1 MCAFRSLRSHGPL
14 HRCALGAAIDSGLPV
29 DMACRHRTAFLGAAA
44 FGLACHALSAS
55 ATTYVVDTAL
65 DPGPGGTT
73 SLRQAVFQAN
83 ASTNNIVQFAPAL
96 IGSTLTLQ
104 NGEIGITQPMYIQG
118 PGADKL
124 TISGNDASR
133 ILNIS
138 TASATPIAVT
148 LSGLTLSHGNAANK
162 NFGGAIYAAN
172 VSLTVQDSVLDYNQA
187 QQGGA
192 IFSASGN
199 GVASASKL
207 TRVTVA
213 KNNAVI
219 GAGVAMFGGAS
230 VQISNSTIDANT
242 ASGGAAGG
250 YLYDVGSVSVDASQ
264 ITGNHAATVISGGG
278 LRMRHDSSGLTNVTV
293 SGSVISGNVSG
304 MDGGGLALFNV
315 SATLTGDTISG
326 NSAVSGGG
334 VFVYDTAP
342 YVTTELT
349 LQQSS
354 VSGNTGTMFG
364 GGIDVRRTSSF
375 AVNRSLINA
384 NSVYDP
390 SAGGGGIAIEYAK
403 NPTYITD
410 STIYGNYAYNNGG
423 GVGIFSS
430 SGQTQ
435 FGGDTI
441 TSNFTFNYGSNGILG
456 AGSTNLYDSVV
467 ANNFSHAG
475 NQDIDGFF
483 GENYSLVRN
492 VGTAFV
498 FGSHNKNGQDP
509 LLGPLAVNGGHTLTM
524 MPALSSPLLD
534 AGGPSLSG
542 SDQRGLP
549 RNANGHRDIGAVE
562 RQYPE
567 DVIFRSG
574 FDSS

>member
-1 MCAFRSLRSHGPL
+1 MRAFRSLR
-14 HRCALGAAIDSGLPV
+14 RCRLTAAVECGLPA
-29 DMACRHRTAFLGAAA
+29 DMGRRQRTALFGAAA
-44 FGLACHALSAS
+44 FGLACHALSAT

-73 SLRQAVFQAN
+73 SLREAVFQAN
-83 ASTNNIVQFAPAL
+83 ASPNNIVQFAPAL

-104 NGEIGITQPMYIQG
+104 NGEIAITQAMYIQG

-124 TISGNDASR
+124 TVSGNNASR

-162 NFGGAIYAAN
+162 NYGGAIYAAN
-172 VSLTVQDSVLDYNQA
+172 VSLTVQDSVLDYSLA
-187 QQGGA
+187 QRGGA
-192 IFSASGN
+192 IFSESGN

-207 TRVTVA
+207 TRVTIA

-219 GAGVAMFGGAS
+219 GAGVEMVGGAS
-230 VQISNSTIDANT
+230 VKISASTIDANM
-242 ASGGAAGG
+242 ASDGPAGG
-250 YLYDVGSVSVDASQ
+250 YLYNVGSVSVDASQ
-264 ITGNHAATVISGGG
+264 ITGNHAAMQISGGG
-278 LRMRHDSSGLTNVTV
+278 LRISHDITSLTNVTV
-293 SGSVISGNVSG
+293 SGSVISGNTSG
-304 MDGGGLALFNV
+304 ADGGGIALFNV
-315 SATLTGDTISG
+315 SAILTGDTISG

-334 VFVYDTAP
+334 VFVEDFAAN
-342 YVTTELT
+342 VTTGLT

-364 GGIDVRRTSSF
+364 GGIDVRRTSF
-375 AVNRSLINA
+375 FTVERSLINA
-384 NSVYDP
+384 NSVYD
-390 SAGGGGIAIEYAK
+390 AAAGGGGGIAIEYAK
-403 NPTYITD
+403 NPVSITD
-410 STIYGNYAYNNGG
+410 STIYANYAYNNGG

-430 SGQTQ
+430 SGQTT

-441 TSNFTFNYGSNGILG
+441 TNNFTFNYSSNGILG
-456 AGSTNLYDSVV
+456 AGSTNLYNSVV

-483 GENYSLVRN
+483 GETNSLVRN

-498 FGSHNKNGQDP
+498 FGNYNKNGLDP
-509 LLGPLAVNGGHTLTM
+509 LLGPLAVNGGPTLTM
-524 MPALSSPLLD
+524 MPALSSPVLD
-534 AGGPSLSG
+534 AGGPSVSG
-542 SDQRGLP
+542 TDQRGLP
-549 RNANGHRDIGAVE
+549 RSANGTRDMGAVE

>member
-1 MCAFRSLRSHGPL
+1 MRAFQSLRRRRLSV
-14 HRCALGAAIDSGLPV
+14 AIDRGLPA
-29 DMACRHRTAFLGAAA
+29 DTERWQRSAFFGVAAL
-44 FGLACHALSAS
+44 GLACHALTAS

-73 SLRQAVFQAN
+73 SLRQAIFQAN
-83 ASTNNIVQFAPAL
+83 ASANNIVQFAPAL
-96 IGSTLTLQ
+96 NGSTLTLQ
-104 NGEIGITQPMYIQG
+104 NGEIAVTEPMYIVG

-162 NFGGAIYAAN
+162 SFGGAIYAAN
-172 VSLTVQDSVLDYNQA
+172 VSLTVQDSVLDYSLA

-207 TRVTVA
+207 TRVTIA

-219 GAGVAMFGGAS
+219 CAGVAMFGGAS
-230 VQISNSTIDANT
+230 VQISGSTIDANT
-242 ASGGAAGG
+242 ASDGPGGG
-250 YLYDVGSVSVDASQ
+250 YWYNVGSVSIDASQ
-264 ITGNHAATVISGGG
+264 ITGNHAATLISGGG
-278 LRMRHDSSGLTNVTV
+278 LRIRHDVTSLTNVTV

-304 MDGGGLALFNV
+304 ADGGGIALFNV
-315 SATLTGDTISG
+315 SAMLTGDTISG

-334 VFVYDTAP
+334 VLVQDTASN
-342 YVTTELT
+342 VTTELT

-375 AVNRSLINA
+375 TVKRSLINA

-390 SAGGGGIAIEYAK
+390 AAGGGGIAIEYAK

-410 STIYGNYAYNNGG
+410 STIYANYAYNNGG

-430 SGQTQ
+430 SGQTT

-441 TSNFTFNYGSNGILG
+441 TNNFTFNYGSNGILG

-483 GENYSLVRN
+483 GETYSLVRN

-498 FGSHNKNGQDP
+498 FGNHNKNGQDP
-509 LLGPLAVNGGHTLTM
+509 LLGPLAVNGGPTLTM

-534 AGGPSLSG
+534 AGGPLLTG

-549 RNANGHRDIGAVE
+549 RSANGHRDIGAVE